1 VALFVI
7 SLISLLKS
15 RLAGGAV
22 VVLLLVP
29 ALTIDVMTGVEHLA
43 AIKDGSL
50 TGERSTVLYEV
61 SDYLVENG
69 IGRVAPMNSKNDLC
83 LLYISDNQVSLSFG
97 VSWPKESLK
106 NPKDKVREQN
116 VGEAFALREGR
127 LPAEVGFSHIIA
139 HPAEEN
145 GRYYILA
152 APEDPRW
159 SFPFMDLRA
168 LLHELGRPFRL
179 EHRFS
184 SPGDE
189 FSLDLYYFE

>member
-1 VALFVI
+1 
-7 SLISLLKS
+7 
-15 RLAGGAV
+15 
-22 VVLLLVP
+22 
-29 ALTIDVMTGVEHLA
+29 M
-43 AIKDGSL
+43 
-50 TGERSTVLYEV
+50 
-61 SDYLVENG
+61 
-69 IGRVAPMNSKNDLC
+69 
-83 LLYISDNQVSLSFG
+83 
-97 VSWPKESLK
+97 
-106 NPKDKVREQN
+106 REQN